1 MNVGG
6 CHLSLFFGTSQQ
18 MLENISTFPVIA
30 LSPSSLFH
38 RSGALE
44 FPLVFCFLFAFFL
57 FSFDFVWDF
66 FFSYQLSC
74 QDYPFF
80 PHIVSRSF
88 PWETYSLKG
97 NYIQCLHHSPPTFFL
112 NHCYCCGNT
121 LEKCIFSGF
130 IFKCYYY
137 NFSFYA
143 WTFCLFFFL
152 SWKI

>member
-6 CHLSLFFGTSQQ
+6 CYLSLFFGTSQQ
-18 MLENISTFPVIA
+18 MLENIGTFPIIA

-44 FPLVFCFLFAFFL
+44 LPLVFCL
-57 FSFDFVWDF
+57 V
-66 FFSYQLSC
+66 FSYFLLILSGVFFHINFNVRIF
-74 QDYPFF
+74 PFS

-88 PWETYSLKG
+88 PWETYSQGKL
-97 NYIQCLHHSPPTFFL
+97 YSVPTSFPPTFFL

-137 NFSFYA
+137 NFSFYT
-143 WTFCLFFFL
+143 WTFCCLFFFL